1 MAIKVLLRRNIEGV
15 GDVGEVVRVRPGY
28 ARNYLLPLG
37 YAALVTP
44 DAMARIEKDRQAEAV
59 RQASL
64 AQERA
69 QVADRLR
76 GLTLQV
82 EARAGADGHLYGSV
96 GPRQVIAGLLAHGL
110 RFEERHIRFETVR
123 ELGEYQADVVL
134 ARDHMV
140 PVKLVVLQDAHEAQM
155 LAEEA
160 AAEAAAEARR
170 RAEPEDD
177 EARSA
182 ARGH

>member
-28 ARNYLLPLG
+28 ARNFLLPKG
-37 YAALVTP
+37 YAALVTA
-44 DAMARIEKDRQAEAV
+44 DAMARIEKDKAAEAV
-59 RQASL
+59 RQAAL

-76 GLTLQV
+76 DLSLKV

-96 GPRQVIAGLLAHGL
+96 GPRQVIAALLAQGL
-110 RFEERHIRFETVR
+110 RFEERHVRFETVR
-123 ELGEYQADVVL
+123 ELGDYEVDVVL
-134 ARDHMV
+134 ARDHVV
-140 PVKLVVLQDAHEAQM
+140 PVKLSVVQDAHEAQV

-160 AAEAAAEARR
+160 EAEAAAAARR
-170 RAEPEDD
+170 EAEAPPAED
-177 EARSA
+177 A
-182 ARGH
+182 AS